1 MTEGGIMKKEIQR
14 VLKISV
20 LFFSLFVINILVF
33 KTLMI
38 LGFYLKLDASSY
50 LFPPL
55 FSTIVLVCL
64 ENKRKFKN

>member
-1 MTEGGIMKKEIQR
+1 MKKEIQR

-55 FSTIVLVCL
+55 FSTIVLVFL

>member
-1 MTEGGIMKKEIQR
+1 MKKEIQQ

-38 LGFYLKLDASSY
+38 LGLYLKLDASSY

-55 FSTIVLVCL
+55 FSTIVLVFL

>member
-1 MTEGGIMKKEIQR
+1 MKNKFINLSKER

-55 FSTIVLVCL
+55 FSTIVLVFL

>member
-55 FSTIVLVCL
+55 FSTIVLVFL